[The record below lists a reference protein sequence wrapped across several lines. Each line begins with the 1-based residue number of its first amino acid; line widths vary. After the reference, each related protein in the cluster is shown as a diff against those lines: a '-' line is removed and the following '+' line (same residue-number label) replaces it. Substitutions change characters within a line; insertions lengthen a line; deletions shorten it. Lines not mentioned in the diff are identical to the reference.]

1 MKPLVIGTRGS
12 PLAMWQAQ
20 WVEEQLAAAGVPSR
34 IKVIKTTGDK
44 LSQTA
49 LAKLT
54 ATKGAKGVFTK
65 EIDDALLKSRVD
77 VAVHSLKDVP
87 TELNRRMVLGAIPS
101 GVTPAMRSSGRS
113 SRSCRKARGSAQGPC
128 DAPASYTGCGPT

>member
-1 MKPLVIGTRGS
+1 
-12 PLAMWQAQ
+12 MWQAQ

-77 VAVHSLKDVP
+77 RGCAQL
-87 TELNRRMVLGAIPS
+87 E
-101 GVTPAMRSSGRS
+101 GRAHGIES
-113 SRSCRKARGSAQGPC
+113 PHGARGHPRAG
-128 DAPASYTGCGPT
+128 